1 MAQIEID
8 TTKVK
13 ECGQNVMELATE
25 IGDDFTQLFDHIKKM
40 PYSTGEW
47 VGPAAEQYANNV
59 GNEKALYMQVK
70 DIIYSMGNFLV
81 DNATEIESKI
91 NKY

>member
-8 TTKVK
+8 TTKLK
-13 ECGQNVMELATE
+13 ECGQNVMDLAID
-25 IGDDFTQLFDHIKKM
+25 IGEDFTQLFDRIKKM

-47 VGPAAEQYANNV
+47 VGPAAERYATNV

-70 DIIYSMGNFLV
+70 DIIYSMGKFLF